1 MKDYDKLDDIFN
13 VSGDIVSREVD
24 VEIEENQIDENLPKP
39 TTENKRSTDIQR
51 DYDYARGTIY
61 SLLEK
66 GQEAINGALELAQET
81 ESARAYEV
89 AGQIIKSVSDTA
101 DKLMN
106 LHKDIKEVED
116 SKGKGP
122 TNVTNNAL
130 FIGSTAELSK
140 LLKQQSK
147 DTDEDK

>member
-1 MKDYDKLDDIFN
+1 MKDCDKLDDIFN
-13 VSGDIVSREVD
+13 VSGDIIPKVID
-24 VEIEENQIDENLPKP
+24 VEVEIDKKDVEKQSI
-39 TTENKRSTDIQR
+39 ENKRSIDIQR
-51 DYDYARGTIY
+51 DYEYARGTIY

-116 SKGKGP
+116 NKGKGP
-122 TNVTNNAL
+122 TSVTNNAL

-147 DTDEDK
+147 DIEEDK

>member
-1 MKDYDKLDDIFN
+1 
-13 VSGDIVSREVD
+13 
-24 VEIEENQIDENLPKP
+24 
-39 TTENKRSTDIQR
+39 
-51 DYDYARGTIY
+51 
-61 SLLEK
+61 LEK
-66 GQEAINGALELAQET
+66 GREAIDGVLELAQET

-106 LHKDIKEVED
+106 LHKDVKDVQNE
-116 SKGKGP
+116 KGKGP

-130 FIGSTAELSK
+130 FVGSTAELSK

-147 DTDEDK
+147 ENSEE

>member
-1 MKDYDKLDDIFN
+1 MKDYDKLDDVFN
-13 VSGDIVSREVD
+13 VSGDIVPKEVD
-24 VEIEENQIDENLPKP
+24 IEIEKSEIEP
-39 TTENKRSTDIQR
+39 TPIVENKRSTDIQR
-51 DYDYARGTIY
+51 DYEYARGTIY

-106 LHKDIKEVED
+106 LHKDIKEVETD
-116 SKGKGP
+116 KAKGP

-147 DTDEDK
+147 DAEQDK

>member
-1 MKDYDKLDDIFN
+1 MKDYDKLDDVFN
-13 VSGDIVSREVD
+13 VSGDIVPKEVD
-24 VEIEENQIDENLPKP
+24 VVIEKSEIEP
-39 TTENKRSTDIQR
+39 TPIVENKRSTDIQR
-51 DYDYARGTIY
+51 DYEYARGTIY

-106 LHKDIKEVED
+106 LHKDIKEVETD
-116 SKGKGP
+116 KAKGP

-147 DTDEDK
+147 DAEQDK

>member
-1 MKDYDKLDDIFN
+1 MKDYDKLDDVFN
-13 VSGDIVSREVD
+13 VSGDIVPKSVD
-24 VEIEENQIDENLPKP
+24 VDIEKSEIEP
-39 TTENKRSTDIQR
+39 TPIVENKRSTDIQR
-51 DYDYARGTIY
+51 DYEYARGTIY

-106 LHKDIKEVED
+106 LHKDIKEVETD
-116 SKGKGP
+116 KAKGP

-147 DTDEDK
+147 DAEQDK

>member
-1 MKDYDKLDDIFN
+1 MKDYDKLDDVFN
-13 VSGDIVSREVD
+13 VSGDIVPKSVD
-24 VEIEENQIDENLPKP
+24 VEIEESEIDP
-39 TTENKRSTDIQR
+39 TPIVENKRSTDIQR
-51 DYDYARGTIY
+51 DYEYARGTIY

-106 LHKDIKEVED
+106 LHKDIKEVETD
-116 SKGKGP
+116 KAKGP

-147 DTDEDK
+147 DAQEDK

>member
-1 MKDYDKLDDIFN
+1 MD
-13 VSGDIVSREVD
+13 
-24 VEIEENQIDENLPKP
+24 
-39 TTENKRSTDIQR
+39 TATDIQR
-51 DYDYARGTIY
+51 DYEYARGTIY

-106 LHKDIKEVED
+106 LHKDIKEVETD
-116 SKGKGP
+116 KAKGP

-147 DTDEDK
+147 DAEQDK

>member
-1 MKDYDKLDDIFN
+1 MKEFDKLDDMFN
-13 VSGDIVSREVD
+13 VSGEIISKVIDVEVE
-24 VEIEENQIDENLPKP
+24 VEIEQKEIQNKP
-39 TTENKRSTDIQR
+39 VENKRSLDVEK
-51 DYDYARGTIY
+51 DYEYARGTIY

-66 GQEAINGALELAQET
+66 GREAIDGVLELAQET

-106 LHKDIKEVED
+106 LHKDVKEIQNE
-116 SKGKGP
+116 KGKGP

-130 FIGSTAELSK
+130 FVGSTAELSK
-140 LLKQQSK
+140 LLKQQVKENS
-147 DTDEDK
+147 EE

>member
-1 MKDYDKLDDIFN
+1 MKDYDKLDDVFN
-13 VSGDIVSREVD
+13 VSGDIVPKEVD
-24 VEIEENQIDENLPKP
+24 IEIEKYEIEP
-39 TTENKRSTDIQR
+39 TPIVENKRSTDIQR
-51 DYDYARGTIY
+51 DYEYARGTIY

-106 LHKDIKEVED
+106 LHKDIKEVETD
-116 SKGKGP
+116 KAKGP

-147 DTDEDK
+147 DAEQDK

>member
-1 MKDYDKLDDIFN
+1 MKDYDKLDDVFN
-13 VSGDIVSREVD
+13 VSGDIVPKEVD
-24 VEIEENQIDENLPKP
+24 IEIEKSEIEP
-39 TTENKRSTDIQR
+39 TPIVENKRSTDIQR
-51 DYDYARGTIY
+51 DYEYARGTIY

-106 LHKDIKEVED
+106 LHKDIKEVETD
-116 SKGKGP
+116 KAKGP

-147 DTDEDK
+147 DAQEDK

>member
-1 MKDYDKLDDIFN
+1 MKDYDKLDDVFN
-13 VSGDIVSREVD
+13 VSGDIVPKSVD
-24 VEIEENQIDENLPKP
+24 VEIEKSEIEP
-39 TTENKRSTDIQR
+39 TPIVENKRSTDIQR
-51 DYDYARGTIY
+51 DYEYARGTIY

-106 LHKDIKEVED
+106 LHKDIKEVETD
-116 SKGKGP
+116 RVKGP

-147 DTDEDK
+147 DTQEDK

>member
-1 MKDYDKLDDIFN
+1 MKDYDKLDDVFN
-13 VSGDIVSREVD
+13 VSGDIVPKSVD
-24 VEIEENQIDENLPKP
+24 VEIEESEIDP
-39 TTENKRSTDIQR
+39 TPIVENKRSTDIQR
-51 DYDYARGTIY
+51 DYEYARGTIY

-106 LHKDIKEVED
+106 LHKDIKEVETD
-116 SKGKGP
+116 KAKGP

-147 DTDEDK
+147 DAEQDK

>member
-1 MKDYDKLDDIFN
+1 MKDFDKLDDVFN
-13 VSGDIVSREVD
+13 VSGDIVPKAVN
-24 VEIEENQIDENLPKP
+24 VEIEVELDKKEEITLI
-39 TTENKRSTDIQR
+39 ENKRSTDIQR
-51 DYDYARGTIY
+51 DYEYARGTIY
-61 SLLEK
+61 YLLEK
-66 GQEAINGALELAQET
+66 GQEAINGVLELAQET

-106 LHKDIKEVED
+106 LHKDSKEVEND
-116 SKGKGP
+116 KSKGP
-122 TNVTNNAL
+122 TSVTNNAL

-147 DTDEDK
+147 DAEEDK

>member
-1 MKDYDKLDDIFN
+1 MKDFDKLDDVFN
-13 VSGDIVSREVD
+13 VSGDIVPKAVN
-24 VEIEENQIDENLPKP
+24 VEIEVESDKKEE
-39 TTENKRSTDIQR
+39 TTSIENKRSTDIQR
-51 DYDYARGTIY
+51 DYEYARGTIY

-66 GQEAINGALELAQET
+66 GQEAINGVLELAQET

-106 LHKDIKEVED
+106 LHKDIKEVEND
-116 SKGKGP
+116 KSKGP
-122 TNVTNNAL
+122 TSVTNNAL

-147 DTDEDK
+147 GAEEDK